1 MPVHLTPRWNLY
13 QKFARPTLPLRL
25 KTKPFSTGPHVCFV
39 FISISASAV
48 TYRLTLRL
56 KILLHPSDC
65 INLLTL
71 MSDQDRISPYNINII
86 SNRQVTRIKKILIR
100 GLLVLLIPNSPN

>member
-1 MPVHLTPRWNLY
+1 MPVHFTPRWNLH
-13 QKFARPTLPLRL
+13 QKLVAPSPLRL
-25 KTKPFSTGPHVCFV
+25 KTKPFSTV

-65 INLLTL
+65 SNLLTL

-86 SNRQVTRIKKILIR
+86 SNRQVIRIKKILIR

>member
-1 MPVHLTPRWNLY
+1 MPVHFTPRWNLH
-13 QKFARPTLPLRL
+13 QKLVPPSPLRL

-71 MSDQDRISPYNINII
+71 MSDQDRISLTI
-86 SNRQVTRIKKILIR
+86 SI
-100 GLLVLLIPNSPN
+100 